1 MGSAWAQSALSWWEE
16 AGVDTLVGETP
27 RDWLKPAPKTPAPE
41 PVAAAAPA
49 ADIPD
54 TLDAFRAWFVDGAS
68 LPLDAPAAP
77 RLGPAG
83 NPAAALMVMVDMPGA
98 EDFAAGTLLAGEAGA
113 LFDKMLNAIGLSR
126 ASIYLASLS
135 PLRAPTGSLD
145 ARHAETL
152 AAIARRHIALAA
164 PRALLLFGD
173 ACSKALVGPAVA
185 GARGRWHELATPA
198 GTVKTLVTI
207 RPEKL
212 VAMPKLKPHA
222 WADLQLLMEEL
233 TP

>member
-1 MGSAWAQSALSWWEE
+1 MASAGAESVLSWWEE

-27 RDWLKPAPKTPAPE
+27 RDWLKPAPKAPAPE
-41 PVAAAAPA
+41 PVAAPA
-49 ADIPD
+49 AEIPD
-54 TLDAFRAWFVDGAS
+54 TLEAFRAWFADGVS

-83 NPAAALMVMVDMPGA
+83 DGAAALMVMVDMPGA

-113 LFDKMLNAIGLSR
+113 LFDKMLTAIGFSR
-126 ASIYLASLS
+126 ETIYLASLS
-135 PLRAPTGSLD
+135 PLRTPAGSLD
-145 ARHAETL
+145 AKQSEAL

-198 GTVKTLVTI
+198 GAVKALVTI
-207 RPEKL
+207 RPEEL
-212 VAMPKLKPHA
+212 IAMPKLKPHA
-222 WADLQLLMEEL
+222 WADLQLLIEEL